1 MLLDVSRD
9 LGQFTLADERFRR
22 RVGQPLSKPFDR
34 SDPGRL
40 GQKLQ
45 FVEVFHGLPFL
56 LLIPDHRD
64 QHGFAGGNYRF
75 VFLFHKFKK
84 GASPRGR
91 NTLPRLSRTRLNLP
105 QIYKKYRRKK
115 ASARFFR
122 HPVLQI
128 LKICLYLSPEGGL
141 AQLARAL
148 AWHARGHQF
157 DPGILHNP
165 GKDGH
170 KSILIFLS
178 ESVPCIHKY
187 PPLSSCSDRAQT
199 GRGTIRI
206 RTKPRAGSAR
216 AKKTAIGRKK
226 NAITSNTGQ

>member
-1 MLLDVSRD
+1 MTIRIFYVYLHEHIDKYKNKNRKKTAVRFF
-9 LGQFTLADERFRR
+9 LGPYA
-22 RVGQPLSKPFDR
+22 VLS
-34 SDPGRL
+34 S
-40 GQKLQ
+40 
-45 FVEVFHGLPFL
+45 
-56 LLIPDHRD
+56 
-64 QHGFAGGNYRF
+64 
-75 VFLFHKFKK
+75 
-84 GASPRGR
+84 
-91 NTLPRLSRTRLNLP
+91 SRTV
-105 QIYKKYRRKK
+105 
-115 ASARFFR
+115 
-122 HPVLQI
+122 VLQVKSI
-128 LKICLYLSPEGGL
+128 IFAVQNSYGEL

>member
-1 MLLDVSRD
+1 MTECPAGNSQTAGKIGKISFAAISRHSD
-9 LGQFTLADERFRR
+9 NPSGVLRKVVRSVFSKKKSSIKRIFRA
-22 RVGQPLSKPFDR
+22 
-34 SDPGRL
+34 
-40 GQKLQ
+40 
-45 FVEVFHGLPFL
+45 ENC
-56 LLIPDHRD
+56 
-64 QHGFAGGNYRF
+64 GN
-75 VFLFHKFKK
+75 KK
-84 GASPRGR
+84 I
-91 NTLPRLSRTRLNLP
+91 RLSLHP
-105 QIYKKYRRKK
+105 Q
-115 ASARFFR
+115 
-122 HPVLQI
+122 Q
-128 LKICLYLSPEGGL
+128 GGL

>member
-1 MLLDVSRD
+1 MLPPHRPVAATRPARAHTAHNIPQIYEEIPRNETKGPD
-9 LGQFTLADERFRR
+9 LLRNRR
-22 RVGQPLSKPFDR
+22 AVAPRRGDFPAFFLESA
-34 SDPGRL
+34 
-40 GQKLQ
+40 
-45 FVEVFHGLPFL
+45 ENFL
-56 LLIPDHRD
+56 LLPAH
-64 QHGFAGGNYRF
+64 
-75 VFLFHKFKK
+75 
-84 GASPRGR
+84 
-91 NTLPRLSRTRLNLP
+91 
-105 QIYKKYRRKK
+105 
-115 ASARFFR
+115 
-122 HPVLQI
+122 
-128 LKICLYLSPEGGL
+128 EGGL

>member
-1 MLLDVSRD
+1 MFFLR
-9 LGQFTLADERFRR
+9 GADC
-22 RVGQPLSKPFDR
+22 R
-34 SDPGRL
+34 S
-40 GQKLQ
+40 
-45 FVEVFHGLPFL
+45 E
-56 LLIPDHRD
+56 
-64 QHGFAGGNYRF
+64 
-75 VFLFHKFKK
+75 
-84 GASPRGR
+84 
-91 NTLPRLSRTRLNLP
+91 
-105 QIYKKYRRKK
+105 
-115 ASARFFR
+115 FFR
-122 HPVLQI
+122 EIDSVFRGFGKFHYICPV
-128 LKICLYLSPEGGL
+128 YGGL

-157 DPGILHNP
+157 DPVILHNP

-187 PPLSSCSDRAQT
+187 HHLSSCSDRAQT

-226 NAITSNTGQ
+226 TQSPVIQDNARQRTRLLKKISALYRHYREHRF

>member
-1 MLLDVSRD
+1 MPPPAGTKAPRTAEMLAKMRK
-9 LGQFTLADERFRR
+9 
-22 RVGQPLSKPFDR
+22 QPYNPH
-34 SDPGRL
+34 G
-40 GQKLQ
+40 GQKNDT
-45 FVEVFHGLPFL
+45 GRPALP
-56 LLIPDHRD
+56 PPPN
-64 QHGFAGGNYRF
+64 GSNGNPA
-75 VFLFHKFKK
+75 VD
-84 GASPRGR
+84 
-91 NTLPRLSRTRLNLP
+91 
-105 QIYKKYRRKK
+105 
-115 ASARFFR
+115 FFR
-122 HPVLQI
+122 PLFGNK
-128 LKICLYLSPEGGL
+128 KISVIFAPTTGGL

-216 AKKTAIGRKK
+216 AKNRQSAAKKTQSPVIQDNDRQRTRLLKK
-226 NAITSNTGQ
+226 ISALYRHYREHRF